1 MATKY
6 DIDSKKRYA
15 PTGYEGDSNTDYII
29 PSCGVEDLDFAVFN
43 LFDKQIPI
51 YYDLHGE
58 VKKVPVIFAT
68 GERFALLR
76 RKRPIVDRNGALIL
90 PLISITRSSIENVPS
105 KGIAN
110 NQMFPHV
117 VTKRISEKDLAHR
130 QNKNYEQL
138 KNVNGEDL
146 ALEPDLS
153 LKPRLDRNIIETIE
167 IPPVKYFGAVYEVS
181 VWSSFTQQMNNILEV
196 ILNSYTL
203 NPGQQ
208 FQLESDKGYKFSGF
222 LDGNISQ
229 DTNYAEFTDAERYIK
244 YNFTLNGTGYIIA
257 PNILGGKTALRSF
270 VSAPEVVFEV
280 AQDYKDTSPSFAG
293 VADSNPDAHIFDDLA
308 TEDSYAAAQGV
319 GIDSENNRDEL
330 LEIDASKGLAVG
342 VDIEKHKRA
351 DLIAERGSDYSKER
365 KTWVRNAEGQL
376 VPVMAKSGD
385 GKGETL
391 YDASFAE
398 VLFNV
403 STSKE

>member
-6 DIDSKKRYA
+6 DIDSNKRYA
-15 PTGYEGDSNTDYII
+15 PTGYEGDSNTDYVI

-58 VKKVPVIFAT
+58 VKKVPIIFAT

-244 YNFTLNGTGYIIA
+244 YNFSLNATGYIIA

-270 VSAPEVVFEV
+270 VSAPEVIFEV

-308 TEDSYAAAQGV
+308 TEDSYEAAQGV
-319 GIDSENNRDEL
+319 GIDSENNRDKL

-342 VDIEKHKRA
+342 VDIEKHKST

>member
-6 DIDSKKRYA
+6 DINSSKRYA
-15 PTGYEGDSNTDYII
+15 PTGYEGDGNTDYVIA
-29 PSCGVEDLDFAVFN
+29 SCGVEDLDLSVFN
-43 LFDKQIPI
+43 LFDKQMPLF
-51 YYDLHGE
+51 YDLHGE
-58 VKKVPVIFAT
+58 IKKVPVIFAT

-117 VTKRISEKDLAHR
+117 VTKRISEKDLEHR

-181 VWSSFTQQMNNILEV
+181 IWSSFTQQMNNILET
-196 ILNSYTL
+196 IMNSYTL

-208 FQLESDKGYKFSGF
+208 FRLESDKGYTFSAF
-222 LDGNISQ
+222 VDGNISQ
-229 DTNYAEFTDAERYIK
+229 DTNYAEFTDAERYVR
-244 YNFTLNGTGYIIA
+244 YNMTINATGYIIA

-270 VSAPEVVFEV
+270 MSAPQVSFDILD
-280 AQDYKDTSPSFAG
+280 DYTDIEPKTAG
-293 VADSNPDAHIFDDLA
+293 VVDSNPDAHIFDDLA
-308 TEDSYAAAQGV
+308 TDSSYSAAQNVGV
-319 GIDSENNRDEL
+319 DSALNRDSL
-330 LEIDASKGLAVG
+330 LSADASKGLASSL
-342 VDIEKHKRA
+342 DLEKYRA
-351 DLIAERGSDYSKER
+351 DSIGERGTDFSKER
-365 KTWVRNAEGQL
+365 KTWVKNSNGEL
-376 VPVMAKSGD
+376 TPIMAKSGD
-385 GKGETL
+385 GKGETV
-391 YDASFAE
+391 YDARFAE
-398 VLFNV
+398 VLFNI
-403 STSKE
+403 SASKE